1 MYIPASGGRV
11 QAIQLQVVTLMEE
24 IVTYVL
30 YDIPD
35 DAVRAKIA
43 EVCKDYGLERI
54 QFSAFCGSLTRNKR
68 EELFLRLG
76 DVLGDQPGKILLQPV
91 CEKDIRDGLRVE
103 NEDTDSEPAQADA
116 PGQRPEAV

>member
-1 MYIPASGGRV
+1 
-11 QAIQLQVVTLMEE
+11 MEE
-24 IVTYVL
+24 IATYVL

-35 DAVRAKIA
+35 DAVRTKIA
-43 EVCKDYGLERI
+43 DVCKDYGLERI

-76 DVLGDQPGKILLQPV
+76 EVLGERPGKILLQPV

>member
-1 MYIPASGGRV
+1 
-11 QAIQLQVVTLMEE
+11 MEE
-24 IVTYVL
+24 LATYVL

-35 DAVRAKIA
+35 DAVRTKIA
-43 EVCKDYGLERI
+43 DVCKDYGLERI

-76 DVLGDQPGKILLQPV
+76 EVLGEQPGKILLQPV

-103 NEDTDSEPAQADA
+103 HEGIDSEPAQADA
-116 PGQRPEAV
+116 PGQ